1 MSGLVDDRVAFA
13 AAPLVLVGVFGAG
26 VAVAAAAAAARIVV
40 SRENLSFKR
49 LAKGGGK
56 RVRGGKK

>member
-26 VAVAAAAAAARIVV
+26 VAVAAAAAATIVV